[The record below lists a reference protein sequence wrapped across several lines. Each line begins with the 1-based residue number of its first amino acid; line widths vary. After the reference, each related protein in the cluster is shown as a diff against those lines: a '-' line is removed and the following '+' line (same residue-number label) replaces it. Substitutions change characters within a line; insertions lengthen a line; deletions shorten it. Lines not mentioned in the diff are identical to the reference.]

1 MEARDRSIKAQR
13 ISHTGNLS
21 NGHVSKGKSGSGT
34 GDVCHIPRFVGCVPP
49 HSHEVRFASVPM
61 FPGKGQALHVPRPT
75 VRSNV
80 RAVGIHAGS
89 ETSEAVVIKAS
100 SHSIPIPRRLVKP
113 IPVTTTGGKVDRSI
127 SRTVPS
133 SRPISKSREIRAGSR
148 TQVIVFLGEK
158 LDLQRGRAFPTRTP
172 SHSDATSSRGNRAA
186 RASISQSGVTSRA
199 VVPRQL
205 PPSHQAGYT

>member
-1 MEARDRSIKAQR
+1 MIDLSKLNEYFTPVAFQMDTLVKVKAVAEPGMCATSLDLSDAYHH
-13 ISHTGNLS
+13 ISY
-21 NGHVSKGKSGSGT
+21 
-34 GDVCHIPRFVGCVPP
+34 
-49 HSHEVRFASVPM
+49 EVRFASVPM

-89 ETSEAVVIKAS
+89 ETSEAVVIKTS
-100 SHSIPIPRRLVKP
+100 SHSIPISRRLVKP

-133 SRPISKSREIRAGSR
+133 SRPINKSREIRAGFHASDRVSR
-148 TQVIVFLGEK
+148 RKVRFAARTSVPHAE
-158 LDLQRGRAFPTRTP
+158 TP

-186 RASISQSGVTSRA
+186 KASIPQSGVTSRA
-199 VVPRQL
+199 VVRDS
-205 PPSHQAGYT
+205 SHQSH